1 MRPLPVLR
9 RLATVGAVLLVL
21 PAAGPVRTAPSAPPK
36 TVAVLYFDNNTGSAN
51 YDAMGRGVAAMLIT
65 DLSGVPEIKLVE
77 RERLQAVLAEQKM
90 QQSKFFDSTTA
101 VRTGRLI
108 GAEYLLTGAFTAIDP
123 DIRIDTRVVRVETGE
138 VVRTAKVQGK
148 QDKFFDLQQ
157 KLADELVKGLP
168 TAVSPEALEALRAQ
182 QQKSR
187 IDDAMTMVAFS
198 EGLQRLDDD
207 DVVGAIEKLGPV
219 MLRAPESV
227 IVRAAYAEA
236 KRRSENKAKGKARG
250 ILKDAIR
257 RGWPPAE

>member
-1 MRPLPVLR
+1 MRPLPALR
-9 RLATVGAVLLVL
+9 RLATAAAVLLVL
-21 PAAGPVRTAPSAPPK
+21 PAAARAPTPVSAPPR
-36 TVAVLYFDNNTGSAN
+36 TVAVLYFDNNTGSAE

-77 RERLQAVLAEQKM
+77 RERLQAVLAEQQM
-90 QQSKFFDSTTA
+90 QRSKFFDSTTA
-101 VRTGRLI
+101 VKTGRLI
-108 GAEYLLTGAFTAIDP
+108 GAEYLLTGAFTAMDP

-187 IDDAMTMVAFS
+187 IDDATTMVAFS
-198 EGLQRLDDD
+198 EGLRRLDND

-219 MLRAPESV
+219 MLKAPESV
-227 IVRAAYAEA
+227 IVQAAYAEA
-236 KRRSENKAKGKARG
+236 RRRSENKGKTMVRDKARD
-250 ILKDAIR
+250 LIR
-257 RGWPPAE
+257 KRWP

>member
-1 MRPLPVLR
+1 MRSRPVAR
-9 RLATVGAVLLVL
+9 RLAAVAAFLLAL
-21 PAAGPVRTAPSAPPK
+21 PTAVRAQAPAAPPK
-36 TVAVLYFDNNTGSAN
+36 TVAILYFDNNTGSAD
-51 YDAMGRGVAAMLIT
+51 YDAMGRGVAAMLIS

-101 VRTGRLI
+101 VKTGRLI
-108 GAEYLLTGAFTAIDP
+108 GAEYLLTGAFTAVDP

-148 QDKFFDLQQ
+148 QDKFFALQQ

-168 TAVSPEALEALRAQ
+168 TAVSPEALEALRVQ

-187 IDDAMTMVAFS
+187 VDDATTMVAFS
-198 EGLQRLDDD
+198 EGLRRLDND

-219 MLRAPESV
+219 MLKAPESV
-227 IVRAAYAEA
+227 IVQAAYTEA
-236 KRRSENKAKGKARG
+236 KRRSGNKGKSMVRDKAKD
-250 ILKDAIR
+250 LIR
-257 RGWPPAE
+257 RRWP